1 MGIKFR
7 CPGCDKKLH
16 VKAFLA
22 GKRGVCP
29 HCGAKVRIPKE
40 SRSTPAEGSSDQ
52 HLADATKAADRA
64 VGAHAATAHT
74 PGAPAAKAAVAK
86 PVQPAA
92 SRAASTPRGVA
103 DPIGEAP
110 EAVWYVRPPSGGQ
123 YGPADGEIMRRW
135 LDEGRVGA
143 DSLVWR
149 EGWPDWKTATSVFAS
164 LRQATS
170 QLLEPGPSQ
179 AAAEPLEDPFALD
192 DKKPGTRLG
201 TTRAASRSVGRN
213 VAIVVSL
220 SVVCIALLVA
230 LYLVLRN
237 QG

>member
-1 MGIKFR
+1 MTRSCTSKHSWLANAACVPIAAQKF
-7 CPGCDKKLH
+7 
-16 VKAFLA
+16 AF
-22 GKRGVCP
+22 RR
-29 HCGAKVRIPKE
+29 KVDQRQQ
-40 SRSTPAEGSSDQ
+40 SGSSDQ
-52 HLADATKAADRA
+52 HLADVTKAADRA
-64 VGAHAATAHT
+64 VGARAAAAHT
-74 PGAPAAKAAVAK
+74 PGASAAKSPIAK

-92 SRAASTPRGVA
+92 SRAASAPRGVA

-170 QLLEPGPSQ
+170 QLVEPGPSQ
-179 AAAEPLEDPFALD
+179 AAAEPLEDPFAVD
-192 DKKPGTRLG
+192 DKKARYAPWHNACR
-201 TTRAASRSVGRN
+201 RAD
-213 VAIVVSL
+213 L
-220 SVVCIALLVA
+220 
-230 LYLVLRN
+230 
-237 QG
+237 